1 MISFY
6 DMCLRMLEEGALE
19 RYAAA
24 PPEFIDQDEEGNYL
38 LNFKMPAP
46 KSGEEQ
52 KYYDYKVKMR
62 LLPVDEM
69 NKMLNSFARQKI
81 DYMVLRKIER
91 PYIATGIKIY
101 EVSLSVNGSMR
112 PKDSTNPFAAYT
124 RLFGAL
130 KSLVDMEKPQ
140 GIAFLGSTDS
150 LQKMYDVFYRE
161 IMKPLGYV
169 KVYNVYMKSDL
180 MDRISSLVPEFA
192 GLAQKRNEKDD
203 RSVERV
209 KYAKRGLP
217 LPPHLSGEEEWDDGE
232 VEKA

>member
-6 DMCLRMLEEGALE
+6 DMWLRMLEEGALE

-24 PPEFIDQDEEGNYL
+24 PPEHLEQDEEGTYM
-38 LNFKMPAP
+38 LNFSMPAP
-46 KSGEEQ
+46 SEEAR
-52 KYYDYKVKMR
+52 KYEYKVKMR
-62 LLPVDEM
+62 MLSVDELI
-69 NKMLNSFARQKI
+69 KMLSGFTRQKV
-81 DYMVLRKIER
+81 DYMVLKKIER
-91 PYIATGIKIY
+91 PYIPMGIKIY
-101 EVSLSVNGSMR
+101 EVSLSVNGSLR
-112 PKDSTNPFAAYT
+112 PKDSTNPFAVYT

-130 KSLVDMEKPQ
+130 KSLVDMESPQ
-140 GIAFLGSTDS
+140 GITFLGSTDS
-150 LQKMYDVFYRE
+150 LQKMYDVFYRD

-180 MDRISSLVPEFA
+180 VERISSLMPEFA

-203 RSVERV
+203 RSVERI